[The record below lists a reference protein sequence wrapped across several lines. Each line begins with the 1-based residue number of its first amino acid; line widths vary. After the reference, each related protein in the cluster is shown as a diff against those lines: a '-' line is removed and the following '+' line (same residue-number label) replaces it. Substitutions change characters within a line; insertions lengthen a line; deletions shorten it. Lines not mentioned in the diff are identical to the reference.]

1 MRPANRLLR
10 ISPAGAKEERS
21 AHISCVFVCARS
33 AAPIPY
39 CTQVENMTLTFATSL
54 AARSGHLGVGDL
66 TIDSMEGAGSSNGLD
81 GYTAL
86 ITAGG
91 IGTRLLPF
99 SKEIPKEMLPI
110 IAHDRDDSLEL
121 KPLVQAIFEQLFSAG
136 IRTFYIVVGRGKRAI
151 EDHFSPDPSFLEF
164 LEKKSKL
171 PRGMSDFYEK
181 IKSSKLVFL
190 NQPEPLGFGDA
201 VLLGQSLID
210 GPFIVQAADTLIL
223 SDRDA
228 HIERLAGLHRKYHA
242 SATVL
247 LRDVP
252 DPRNYGVVE
261 GDYLEPGV
269 LGITSAAEKPETPR
283 SNHAIMPVYVF
294 SDEIFE
300 ALASTGPGRGG
311 EIQLTD
317 AIQRLAIA
325 GKKVIGVLLHGDELM
340 LDLGSP
346 ETMIEALKLS
356 LRYADEKAHAA
367 SVAEN
372 LPRMPKPPRRRAAEM
387 PSLRGPDASL
397 PPLVPLMIEWR
408 GARGREPA
416 VG

>member
-1 MRPANRLLR
+1 PSRRTGTSRGLSGGRRPASVRRGLPLRSGPRSPFLRDGEDARRIRSDPAILR
-10 ISPAGAKEERS
+10 IGSAGSRTLFRILSEAHSARGRGPGGFFAIANGPPDLERVRRTCGTS
-21 AHISCVFVCARS
+21 GRRRKSFSLLITFEGRNSGRSC
-33 AAPIPY
+33 
-39 CTQVENMTLTFATSL
+39 T
-54 AARSGHLGVGDL
+54 
-66 TIDSMEGAGSSNGLD
+66 EGTGSSNGLD

-136 IRTFYIVVGRGKRAI
+136 IRNFYIVVGRGKRAI
-151 EDHFSPDPSFLEF
+151 EDHFSPDPRFLEF

-181 IKSSKLVFL
+181 VKSSKLVFL

-210 GPFIVQAADTLIL
+210 GPFIVQAADTIIL
-223 SDRDA
+223 SDRDE
-228 HIERLAGLHRKYHA
+228 HIERLTGLHQKYGA

-269 LGITSAAEKPETPR
+269 LGITSAVEKPETPR

-300 ALASTGPGRGG
+300 ALASTGPGTGG

-317 AIQRLAIA
+317 AIQRLADA
-325 GKKVIGVLLHGDELM
+325 GKKVIGVLLQGDELM
-340 LDLGSP
+340 
-346 ETMIEALKLS
+346 
-356 LRYADEKAHAA
+356 
-367 SVAEN
+367 
-372 LPRMPKPPRRRAAEM
+372 
-387 PSLRGPDASL
+387 
-397 PPLVPLMIEWR
+397 
-408 GARGREPA
+408 
-416 VG
+416 

>member
-1 MRPANRLLR
+1 HRFGTPR
-10 ISPAGAKEERS
+10 
-21 AHISCVFVCARS
+21 V
-33 AAPIPY
+33 
-39 CTQVENMTLTFATSL
+39 
-54 AARSGHLGVGDL
+54 SGL
-66 TIDSMEGAGSSNGLD
+66 TIESMEETGSSNGLD

-136 IRTFYIVVGRGKRAI
+136 IRNFYIVVGRGKRAI
-151 EDHFSPDPSFLEF
+151 EDHFSPDPRFLEF

-171 PRGMSDFYEK
+171 PRGISDFYEK
-181 IKSSKLVFL
+181 VKSSKLVFL

-210 GPFIVQAADTLIL
+210 GPFIVQAADTIIL
-223 SDRDA
+223 SDRDE
-228 HIERLAGLHRKYHA
+228 HIERLTGLHQKYGA

-261 GDYLEPGV
+261 GDYLEPDV
-269 LGITSAAEKPETPR
+269 LGITSAVEKPETPR
-283 SNHAIMPVYVF
+283 RNH
-294 SDEIFE
+294 
-300 ALASTGPGRGG
+300 
-311 EIQLTD
+311 
-317 AIQRLAIA
+317 AIQRLAVA
-325 GKKVIGVLLHGDELM
+325 GKKVIGVLLQGDELM

-356 LRYADEKAHAA
+356 LRYADEKGQAA
-367 SVAEN
+367 PDAAKRP
-372 LPRMPKPPRRRAAEM
+372 LIPRPPRRRAAEIG
-387 PSLRGPDASL
+387 SLRDPDASL
-397 PPLVPLMIEWR
+397 PTLVPLMIEWR
-408 GARGREPA
+408 TAHGREPS
-416 VG
+416 